1 MRKMNSALKDV
12 DEFDQFRQFM
22 IMLRDNYRQ
31 SLDVL
36 MANLSSEDSDVLKSI
51 LYVRKVRLGNL
62 KTDCRKV
69 YSIIKAN

>member
-1 MRKMNSALKDV
+1 MRSEIKEV
-12 DEFDQFRQFM
+12 DEFDQFRLFM
-22 IMLRDNYRQ
+22 VMLRDNYRQ

-36 MANLSSEDSDVLKSI
+36 MANLSAEESDILKSI